1 MPPSQT
7 PDASGTQQ
15 GRITIRSVI
24 TGALLSLIVSVGFT
38 YTRVVF
44 LTTGM
49 NSDFVTAGAIIVFFG
64 VTVLLNP
71 CIRLVRPGWAFDSAE
86 LAVIYIMLIIAS
98 TIPTWGFSAN
108 LVPMLPAVYYFASPE
123 NRWADILHPMLE
135 RWMLPQDAEAIKSFF
150 EGLPAGGSVPWGVWL
165 VPMLAWG
172 SFIIAIYLMMIACMV
187 LVRRQWVENERLA
200 FPLMQLPMEMAETGK
215 TGQLLGPFFKN
226 PVMWTGFAVAFCVL
240 STRGLHQYFPMVPE
254 AELNTAAQLFRDQ
267 ASVEI
272 NLSFT
277 VIGLAYLL
285 SLHVATSFWFF
296 HLLAKAQMSWQFVV
310 GYRLE
315 GDIERF
321 MEGTL
326 MLAHQG
332 MGAMMVLVAFGAW
345 ASRSHLK
352 AIARKVFTGTGVD
365 DSEEILSYRA
375 AALILAVCGIY
386 TTIWL
391 NLSGIPVI
399 ITVLFLVVAFIIFVF
414 MARLVAEGGIGF
426 MQPQMS
432 AQTIVM
438 NFVGTNTVTD
448 AGIFS
453 MALSFSWAGSVRILL
468 MASAING
475 MKLAQGVG
483 ILKRPLFWVMV
494 VAMLVS
500 LVSSL
505 GIILWTCYE
514 EGAANLEPWFFTH
527 NARNT
532 IAFSAYKLDNPLS
545 FSGTPDIVWP
555 RALWTSI
562 GGTVMGVLIFLRH
575 HFLWWPLHPLG
586 FAVSASNVSSSAW
599 FSIFLGS
606 MIKASLLKYGGVKL
620 YLALRPFFLG
630 MILGQI
636 SCAGFWMILDLF
648 AGGTGS
654 RVPVFHH
661 NY

>member
-1 MPPSQT
+1 MPPSLQT
-7 PDASGTQQ
+7 PSPSPTPDSSDTQH

-44 LTTGM
+44 VTTGM
-49 NSDFVTAGAIIVFFG
+49 NSDFITAGAIVVFFL
-64 VTVLLNP
+64 VTLLLNP
-71 CIRLVRPGWAFDSAE
+71 CLRLVRQSWAFDRAE

-108 LVPMLPAVYYFASPE
+108 LIPMLPAVYYFASPE
-123 NRWADILHPMLE
+123 NRWVDILYPLIKP
-135 RWMLPQDAEAIKSFF
+135 WMVPQDAEAIKSFF
-150 EGLPAGGSVPWGVWL
+150 EGLPTGGSVPWAAWL

-187 LVRRQWVENERLA
+187 LVRRQWVEHERLA
-200 FPLMQLPMEMAETGK
+200 FPLVQLPMEMAETGK
-215 TGQLLGPFFKN
+215 ANQVLGPFFKN
-226 PVMWTGFAVAFCVL
+226 SVMWTGFALAFCVL
-240 STRGLHQYFPMVPE
+240 SMKGLHQYFPVVPDP
-254 AELNTAAQLFRDQ
+254 ELYARAKLFRQQ
-267 ASVEI
+267 AGVEI

-296 HLLAKAQMSWQFVV
+296 HLLAKAQMSWQYVI
-310 GYRLE
+310 GYRLQ

-326 MLAHQG
+326 MLAYQG
-332 MGAMMVLVAFGAW
+332 MGAMLVLVAFGAW
-345 ASRSHLK
+345 VSRSHVK
-352 AIARKVFTGTGVD
+352 TIWRKVLTGTGVD

-375 AALILAVCGIY
+375 AAAILAVCGAY
-386 TTIWL
+386 VTIWL
-391 NLSGIPVI
+391 NMSGVPIVI
-399 ITVLFLVVAFIIFVF
+399 TLLFFIVAFAIFIF

-438 NFVGTNTVTD
+438 NFAGTTTVTD

-453 MALSFSWAGSVRILL
+453 MALSFSWAGSVRIML

-475 MKLAQGVG
+475 MKMAQGVG
-483 ILKRPLFWVMV
+483 ILKRPLFWVMI

-505 GIILWTCYE
+505 GIIIWLCYQ
-514 EGAANLEPWFFTH
+514 EGAANLEPWFFTQ

-532 IAFSAYKLDNPLS
+532 VAFAAYKINNPLS
-545 FSGTPDIVWP
+545 FSGTPDIMWP

-562 GGTVMGVLIFLRH
+562 GGVVMGFLIFLRH

-586 FAVSASNVSSSAW
+586 FAVSASNVTSRAGSAF
-599 FSIFLGS
+599 FS
-606 MIKASLLKYGGVKL
+606 V
-620 YLALRPFFLG
+620 R
-630 MILGQI
+630 
-636 SCAGFWMILDLF
+636 
-648 AGGTGS
+648 
-654 RVPVFHH
+654 
-661 NY
+661 